1 MAHALNDFVFV
12 SKAKW
17 SGEDEAEA
25 DEDNRFE
32 GVVVSLE

>member
-17 SGEDEAEA
+17 SGEDEA